1 MRFNE
6 YTHPTMTRKELER
19 GLLSTRAR
27 RAKENRR
34 KYCSLYCY
42 VVLYPVNLTIIN
54 MKKKRR
60 EFRALTMKILTG

>member
-27 RAKENRR
+27 RAKENGR
-34 KYCSLYCY
+34 KYCSLYCCF
-42 VVLYPVNLTIIN
+42 VSSKPDNN
-54 MKKKRR
+54 MKKRR